1 MKRPNMK
8 KISSALKWLAE
19 KRARIAGEL
28 LSCTQTR
35 AHLESDLAE
44 LRSRLTFTEQA
55 LSNAGVRQERLTK
68 ELASFDQVVQSY
80 DDRINPAD
88 IPPINAWQGRYGK
101 RGALREFLIE
111 TLQSRAPAYISTNEL
126 ELLTIVHFS
135 MVFEHPSDRKKWYDS
150 SFRNPLKLLASQG
163 LIERGHSVDAFT
175 WQVGSWRWKQER
187 PKTLAEL

>member
-80 DDRINPAD
+80 DDRIPGGHPKCSTCGHPNCSTPA
-88 IPPINAWQGRYGK
+88 
-101 RGALREFLIE
+101 
-111 TLQSRAPAYISTNEL
+111 T
-126 ELLTIVHFS
+126 
-135 MVFEHPSDRKKWYDS
+135 VF
-150 SFRNPLKLLASQG
+150 
-163 LIERGHSVDAFT
+163 
-175 WQVGSWRWKQER
+175 
-187 PKTLAEL
+187 